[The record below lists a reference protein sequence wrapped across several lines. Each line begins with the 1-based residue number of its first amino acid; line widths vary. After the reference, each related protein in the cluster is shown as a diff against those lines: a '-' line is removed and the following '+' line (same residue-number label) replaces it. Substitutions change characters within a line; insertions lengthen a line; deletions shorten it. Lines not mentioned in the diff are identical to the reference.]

1 MANIRNAFE
10 KMRGIIPE
18 KVNEFRTDMD
28 QLREAEAGEKATYD
42 WSMSSRRNFRGED
55 DISKIKETIEFFK
68 TRMEEATTPEEKG
81 QMREAMNDAIEAWK
95 ERNKRVRY
103 ENPKSEDWGEEY

>member
-18 KVNEFRTDMD
+18 KAKELRIDID
-28 QLREAEAGEKATYD
+28 QLREAEAEEKAKYD
-42 WSMSSRRNFRGED
+42 WSMGARRDFKGED

-81 QMREAMNDAIEAWK
+81 QMRAAMNDALEAWK

-103 ENPKSEDWGEEY
+103 APRWGQEY